1 VDDQLILHSFPLR
14 SAFQT
19 LLQALENQL
28 LDVGKVVKQP
38 KLNSKPKDPFVV
50 LAFDEVHALKKAS
63 DDDSWSC
70 FGEICCAIRGLK
82 NESVF
87 TLFLS
92 TSGTLFSIT
101 PNPQCDIST
110 KMVQTGDVV
119 MPFYELGFDQL
130 AVGVD
135 FSKMVTLSQVTSGE
149 HFASYGRPLY
159 VQNTYIV
166 WPMLTLLQM
175 APLL

>member
-1 VDDQLILHSFPLR
+1 VDDRLILHSFPLH

-28 LDVGKVVKQP
+28 LDVGKAAKRP
-38 KLNSKPKDPFVV
+38 KLNSEQKNPFVV
-50 LAFDEVHALKKAS
+50 LAFDKVHALKKAS

-70 FGEICCAIRGLK
+70 FGKIRHAIRGLK

-101 PNPQCDIST
+101 TTPQRDIST
-110 KMVQTGDVV
+110 RMVQMGDIV

-130 AVGVD
+130 VVGID
-135 FSKMVTLSQVTSGE
+135 FSKMVTLSQVISGK
-149 HFASYGRPLY
+149 HFALYG
-159 VQNTYIV
+159 
-166 WPMLTLLQM
+166 
-175 APLL
+175 